1 MAYGKGVPYGGR
13 RKTQDGTL
21 VDGEVYGTL
30 VVEEN
35 LINAK
40 QPEII
45 YFSLSF
51 CFNFLLQI
59 FLFCYNLFFYADSQL
74 QVGQVST

>member
-1 MAYGKGVPYGGR
+1 M
-13 RKTQDGTL
+13 
-21 VDGEVYGTL
+21 DGEVYGTL

-59 FLFCYNLFFYADSQL
+59 FLFLLQFIFFTRTANSKS
-74 QVGQVST
+74 VR